1 MGEFIPEVLILCL
14 SVALSAFEFSLGIM
28 MLFAIQRRVISK
40 LTVAF
45 LAVMTIVTLWI
56 AIANPI
62 SDCGCFGDAIILTNV
77 QTFCKNVVLLLL
89 AIIVAIWPL
98 RMKRLISHT
107 NQWIVTNYSVLFIL
121 SCSIY
126 SLYILPVFDFRPYH
140 IGADIKKGMEIP
152 ADAPQPKF
160 ETTFIME
167 KDGVKKE
174 FTLENYPDSTWT
186 FIDSKTVQTE
196 KGYVPPI
203 HDFSIV
209 LNGNEDITQQVLD
222 DPKYTLLLVSPHLE
236 NADDSN
242 FGVFDQLYEFAQ
254 EQEIPFYCLTAST
267 KKAQKRWQ
275 DLTGA
280 EYPFC
285 LTDEITL
292 KTMIRSNP
300 GLMLLKQGVVMWKW
314 SDNNLP
320 DLDEL
325 NDLMREIDKGEIPED
340 SAPEKIIF
348 ILLWFILPLALLT
361 LADRTWAWSKWLR
374 RKQSYHNIFKRLKKN
389 KDEKENCSR

>member
-186 FIDSKTVQTE
+186 FIDSNNRAPQGRAT
-196 KGYVPPI
+196 
-203 HDFSIV
+203 
-209 LNGNEDITQQVLD
+209 
-222 DPKYTLLLVSPHLE
+222 SP
-236 NADDSN
+236 
-242 FGVFDQLYEFAQ
+242 
-254 EQEIPFYCLTAST
+254 
-267 KKAQKRWQ
+267 
-275 DLTGA
+275 
-280 EYPFC
+280 
-285 LTDEITL
+285 
-292 KTMIRSNP
+292 
-300 GLMLLKQGVVMWKW
+300 
-314 SDNNLP
+314 
-320 DLDEL
+320 
-325 NDLMREIDKGEIPED
+325 
-340 SAPEKIIF
+340 
-348 ILLWFILPLALLT
+348 
-361 LADRTWAWSKWLR
+361 
-374 RKQSYHNIFKRLKKN
+374 
-389 KDEKENCSR
+389 